1 MNLSPCFVYI
11 AAVIYTVLL
20 RVLSMSILS
29 ISSMSLPVVILE
41 FPEPHAV
48 QKHNMHWVFEAPLC
62 NLKLE
67 FSHQCSIFKYTQCT
81 LIVFIILAKK
91 RSLNVF
97 HLFLKIIIFFLLLL
111 LLDDVLFTVFPTFIT
126 VFLSVFHLY
135 KGYLQGVPEKMVHS
149 DF

>member
-1 MNLSPCFVYI
+1 
-11 AAVIYTVLL
+11 
-20 RVLSMSILS
+20 MSILS

-135 KGYLQGVPEKMVHS
+135 KGYLRQCDSLKPQQHCLLCLALNCPTLPTPSPPPVEVT
-149 DF
+149 